1 MKLYANESEL
11 AVLSSCLLRLNE
23 SWFSH
28 ISRTVKE
35 PVEIFGNLKNK
46 KIYEVVEK
54 LIKEEKNVTIPTIID
69 RLDMNHSSV
78 YDGDVKSYIDEIY
91 LTPPL
96 STLEQFNSTLEELDE
111 LRKIRKQVRNIE
123 KIINNIKSEEND
135 TYNKEDIS
143 SENIA
148 RDLQKIVE
156 TTDITL
162 GVQTFGDVVKDILS
176 SEQAAWTQTTGI
188 EELDEVLGGSGFESG
203 CLTVVGARPKVG
215 KTVFMNSMVY
225 STRKNGAYPIV
236 LNYETKDIE
245 FTSKMIARYLADEE
259 NGETDSDLHWGL
271 IKRHLAKEEV
281 ALTSKQIKLIEKGVE
296 WATNEDWYVSFNKDD
311 YMEEIEALVEKE
323 RARREEDAKI
333 ILFVDYLGL
342 QVKDAFKER
351 EEITQLTRFYK
362 KLAGKYKISVV
373 CLSQMNRGAD
383 DVNDVRALRSSGSIE
398 QDADTIIL
406 LDRPHRRDP
415 QQPEY
420 VLEVG
425 AGTTRLAKGGN
436 FELFIDGGT
445 NVIAALDEELRN
457 NNADSSMLTDVFG

>member
-1 MKLYANESEL
+1 
-11 AVLSSCLLRLNE
+11 
-23 SWFSH
+23 
-28 ISRTVKE
+28 
-35 PVEIFGNLKNK
+35 
-46 KIYEVVEK
+46 
-54 LIKEEKNVTIPTIID
+54 
-69 RLDMNHSSV
+69 MNYSSV

-96 STLEQFNSTLEELDE
+96 STLEQFNTTLEELDE
-111 LRKIRKQVRNIE
+111 LRKIRKQVFNIE
-123 KIINNIKSEEND
+123 KIINHIKDDND
-135 TYNKEDIS
+135 NNYNKEDIS

-156 TTDITL
+156 TTDISI
-162 GVQTFGDVVKDILS
+162 GAQTFGDVVKNILS

-188 EELDEVLGGSGFESG
+188 KELDEVLGGSGFESG

-215 KTVFMNSMVY
+215 KTVFMNSMVFA
-225 STRKNGAYPIV
+225 TRKDGAYPIV

-245 FTSKMIARYLADEE
+245 FTAKMIARYIADRK
-259 NGETDSDLHWGL
+259 DSDPDLHWGL

-281 ALTSKQIKLIEKGVE
+281 ALTSKQIKLIEEGID
-296 WATNEDWYVSFNKDD
+296 WAENEDWYVSFNKDD
-311 YMEEIEALVEKE
+311 YMEEIEALVEQE

-333 ILFVDYLGL
+333 ILFIDYLGL
-342 QVKDAFKER
+342 QVRDAFKER

-406 LDRPHRRDP
+406 LDRPNRRDP
-415 QQPEY
+415 QQPAY
-420 VLEVG
+420 ILEVG
-425 AGTTRLAKGGN
+425 AGTTRLAEGNN

-445 NVIAALDEELRN
+445 NLITEMPEELKE
-457 NNADSSMLTDVFG
+457 AQEDESMLTDVI

>member
-23 SWFSH
+23 SWFGH
-28 ISRTVKE
+28 IARTVKE
-35 PVEIFGNLKNK
+35 PLEIFGNIRNK

-54 LIKEEKNVTIPTIID
+54 LIREEKNISIPTIID
-69 RLDMNHSSV
+69 KLDMNYSSV

-96 STLEQFNSTLEELDE
+96 STLEQFNTTLEELDE
-111 LRKIRKQVRNIE
+111 LRKIRKQVFNIE
-123 KIINNIKSEEND
+123 KIINHIKDDND
-135 TYNKEDIS
+135 NNYNKEDIS

-156 TTDITL
+156 TTDISI
-162 GVQTFGDVVKDILS
+162 GAQTFGDVVKNILS

-188 EELDEVLGGSGFESG
+188 KELDEVLGGSGFESG

-215 KTVFMNSMVY
+215 KTVFMNSMVFA
-225 STRKNGAYPIV
+225 TRKDGAYPIV

-245 FTSKMIARYLADEE
+245 FTAKMIARYIADRK
-259 NGETDSDLHWGL
+259 DSDPDLHWGL

-281 ALTSKQIKLIEKGVE
+281 ALTSKQIKLIEEGID
-296 WATNEDWYVSFNKDD
+296 WAENEDWYVSFNKDD
-311 YMEEIEALVEKE
+311 YMEEIEALVEQE

-333 ILFVDYLGL
+333 ILFIDYLGL
-342 QVKDAFKER
+342 QVRDAFKER

-362 KLAGKYKISVV
+362 KIAGKYKISVV

-406 LDRPHRRDP
+406 LDRPNRRDP
-415 QQPEY
+415 QQPAY
-420 VLEVG
+420 ILEVG
-425 AGTTRLAKGGN
+425 AGTTRLAEGNN

-445 NVIAALDEELRN
+445 NLITEMPEELKE
-457 NNADSSMLTDVFG
+457 AQEDESMLTDVI